1 MKIIYFG
8 SSVPPIFN
16 PSQNL
21 SRNLTGSEAVKCRE
35 SHIFGSSLCRS
46 QIIAHGN
53 EEIVC
58 LGYWGTKYFRHLTSI
73 ISAFCWV
80 MINYKRDDIAITYNF
95 PPVYALPIL
104 IKQLFGR
111 RKLVIEFEDFH
122 NPSDIRCNC
131 FFGFVGGNEIVF
143 KGITT

>member
-21 SRNLTGSEAVKCRE
+21 SRNLIGSEAVKCRE
-35 SHIFGSSLCRS
+35 SHIFGSLKKFNIESSELTFVSTAYGIETSLCRS

-58 LGYWGTKYFRHLTSI
+58 LGYW
-73 ISAFCWV
+73 
-80 MINYKRDDIAITYNF
+80 
-95 PPVYALPIL
+95 
-104 IKQLFGR
+104 
-111 RKLVIEFEDFH
+111 
-122 NPSDIRCNC
+122 
-131 FFGFVGGNEIVF
+131 
-143 KGITT
+143 